1 MVRVNLLR
9 NNGDAREEEQEEEK
23 LIKHYS
29 NLHKI
34 LLVGEG
40 DFSFSACLAR
50 AFGSAI
56 NIVATSLDSQAS
68 SKMLYKS
75 ASATMEILEGLG
87 CTILHEVNARTMTRH
102 PVLQG
107 KPFDRIVFNFPH
119 AGYKGPDHSDS
130 QIQRHRDLV
139 RGFLRSARSMLTK
152 NGEIHETH
160 KTAYPFSK
168 WEIEKL
174 AEEDEELR
182 LVEKAKFSES
192 DYPGY
197 VNKRGDGLWCDQ
209 KFPIGQCSTYK
220 FALRD

>member
-9 NNGDAREEEQEEEK
+9 NHGDAREEEEEK
-23 LIKHYS
+23 RIKHYS
-29 NLHKI
+29 NLHRM

-40 DFSFSACLAR
+40 DFSFAACLAQ
-50 AFGSAI
+50 AFGSAV

-68 SKMLYKS
+68 SKMLYKR
-75 ASATMEILEGLG
+75 ASANMEILEGLG
-87 CTILHEVNARTMTRH
+87 STILHDVNAHTMTQH
-102 PVLQG
+102 PVL
-107 KPFDRIVFNFPH
+107 KHKSFDRIVFNFPH
-119 AGYKGPDHSDS
+119 AGYKGHDHSSS
-130 QIQRHRDLV
+130 QIQRHQELV
-139 RGFLRSARSMLTK
+139 RGFLKSARSMLAK
-152 NGEIHETH
+152 HGEIHVTH

-174 AEEDEELR
+174 AEEDEELC
-182 LVEKAKFSES
+182 LVEKAEFSES

-220 FALRD
+220 FALRG